1 MLIYF
6 VCLFVVMGASLYIPP
21 QDQQKRKSLFFF
33 VVMFVGLICGLRDM
47 LGGFDNY
54 IYGEIFDVTA
64 RELKGGTSVVNTT
77 AYSLNTSELG
87 YAFWNI
93 GLGYVFRNRY
103 LYFLTTSVVMYL
115 ILYRHFTK
123 YSKYPFVAFFIL
135 FGIWYFFSYTYLRQV
150 FAALI
155 AWFAIPYAIDRKP
168 VKFFLIVVLAASFH
182 NSALLFGLLY
192 FIAHYRFSR
201 RTIILF
207 FVVSL
212 FLGFTPL
219 GVILMDFFGS
229 GINERKT
236 DISLSGVGSARIEYI
251 LESLFFMSII
261 VYDYG
266 KIPKDKYS
274 LCFLNISL
282 LFLFI
287 LTFFVQ
293 FSDGGRM
300 SWFFLIGIACTISNI
315 LVRDVQKPLIRI
327 MLYVVMLLLYIRI
340 VFAWGDLLS
349 PYKTFLT
356 NGVRSN
362 DRIWEKYEYDQN
374 YAKDKFYNMK

>member
-1 MLIYF
+1 
-6 VCLFVVMGASLYIPP
+6 
-21 QDQQKRKSLFFF
+21 
-33 VVMFVGLICGLRDM
+33 
-47 LGGFDNY
+47 
-54 IYGEIFDVTA
+54 
-64 RELKGGTSVVNTT
+64 
-77 AYSLNTSELG
+77 
-87 YAFWNI
+87 
-93 GLGYVFRNRY
+93 
-103 LYFLTTSVVMYL
+103 
-115 ILYRHFTK
+115 
-123 YSKYPFVAFFIL
+123 
-135 FGIWYFFSYTYLRQV
+135 
-150 FAALI
+150 
-155 AWFAIPYAIDRKP
+155 
-168 VKFFLIVVLAASFH
+168 
-182 NSALLFGLLY
+182 
-192 FIAHYRFSR
+192 
-201 RTIILF
+201 
-207 FVVSL
+207 
-212 FLGFTPL
+212 
-219 GVILMDFFGS
+219 
-229 GINERKT
+229 
-236 DISLSGVGSARIEYI
+236 
-251 LESLFFMSII
+251 MSII